1 MSCPPSVRHTQPTT
15 KTFQNP
21 QTVQSP
27 AKFRVTHKSSFMKW
41 APSLKS
47 KTTKDISNLVQIQTP
62 KIKSLIDIPENELER
77 GSTPKIKILSRK
89 QSYDKLFK
97 SQVPASKVGSK
108 LRGMRSIQAYE
119 SLAPFENKAPEEKK
133 EVFED
138 LRSTNSKINPDLQ
151 DKDKNES
158 NLHQKDLKEIKTEV
172 GQRELLRKDRSIK
185 EQFNPFIIKRS
196 KTESRTYFIKELKST
211 FKFIQKGTVDDKAF
225 KTHETVFSYF
235 VEGLSGLKIA
245 MESSYEHPTN
255 LYPGSLRFPE
265 RPLLVLDL
273 DETLIHCTGDISL
286 EGRFQMKLDF
296 TRDDGVIIPGLLNLR
311 PYVREFLAGVSQ
323 HYEIAVFTASLNYY
337 AHTIIDILD
346 PKRDYISHV
355 LDRNYCSKSITGQL
369 VKDLR
374 VFSPKP
380 LNEIIL
386 VDNNM
391 YTFAP
396 QPGNGVPIFH
406 YFNDDQ
412 DTQLKKLQ
420 AFLMSCVKQKE
431 VATPLAD
438 YFKLEKLLD
447 AKTATEA
454 FTTLFHEHK

>member
-1 MSCPPSVRHTQPTT
+1 MSCPPSVHHTQSTT
-15 KTFQNP
+15 KTFQNS

-27 AKFRVTHKSSFMKW
+27 AKFRVTHKSSFMKGP
-41 APSLKS
+41 PSLKS
-47 KTTKDISNLVQIQTP
+47 KTSKDISNLVQIQTP
-62 KIKSLIDIPENELER
+62 KIKSLMDIPENELER

-97 SQVPASKVGSK
+97 SPVPASKTN
-108 LRGMRSIQAYE
+108 LRGMRSVKAYE
-119 SLAPFENKAPEEKK
+119 SLGPFENKAPEEKQ
-133 EVFED
+133 EVFKD
-138 LRSTNSKINPDLQ
+138 FRRPNSKINPDLK
-151 DKDKNES
+151 DKDINED
-158 NLHQKDLKEIKTEV
+158 NLHQKDLKEIKADV
-172 GQRELLRKDRSIK
+172 VQRELLRKDRSIK

-235 VEGLSGLKIA
+235 VEGLSGLKMA
-245 MESSYEHPTN
+245 MESSYEHPMK
-255 LYPGSLRFPE
+255 LYPGSLCFPE

-296 TRDDGVIIPGLLNLR
+296 RRDDGVIIPGLLNLR

-396 QPGNGVPIFH
+396 QLGNGVPIFH
-406 YFNDDQ
+406 YFNDDE

-454 FTTLFHEHK
+454 FCTLLNEHN